1 MITRHYSVISG
12 PQPSRDSDSTK
23 LLTQETL
30 LFSSDISQHRTL
42 CVSRLLPVTVMETE
56 EKTPGGQVEGAPMI
70 KTEEAGE
77 MQEME
82 VQGMVEVKV
91 EPSQV
96 LTVTVDPSMVKS
108 EPVEPNPTSSA
119 TVRHAVNVDG
129 SKLIIPDVL

>member
-12 PQPSRDSDSTK
+12 PQPSTDSTE
-23 LLTQETL
+23 LLTQDTL
-30 LFSSDISQHRTL
+30 LFASDISQPRTL

-56 EKTPGGQVEGAPMI
+56 EETPGGQVEGAPVI

-77 MQEME
+77 TQEME

-108 EPVEPNPTSSA
+108 EPVEPIPTSST
-119 TVRHAVNVDG
+119 TVRPNN
-129 SKLIIPDVL
+129 